1 MRHADT
7 STLQPLERAARRGLE
22 RLADHVEDA
31 RDAAGPVMRR
41 MRRTSVR
48 VMDRMHDAPVRSA
61 LTALAVGT
69 LAYAL
74 VRLVG
79 GTRASR

>member
-1 MRHADT
+1 
-7 STLQPLERAARRGLE
+7 
-22 RLADHVEDA
+22 
-31 RDAAGPVMRR
+31 
-41 MRRTSVR
+41 
-48 VMDRMHDAPVRSA
+48 VRSA